1 MEGAKNTWQK
11 KRVDRML
18 VDQLLR
24 SGNYTA
30 AQELAESSGIKV
42 WWHRGKWLQLF
53 VYLCVCTGVG
63 GYGYLPCVS
72 KG

>member
-1 MEGAKNTWQK
+1 MFDSGDQTEVARRTWQK

-30 AQELAESSGIKV
+30 AQRLAESSAV
-42 WWHRGKWLQLF
+42 E
-53 VYLCVCTGVG
+53 
-63 GYGYLPCVS
+63 VS
-72 KG
+72 VMPSISEGDVQTVDC